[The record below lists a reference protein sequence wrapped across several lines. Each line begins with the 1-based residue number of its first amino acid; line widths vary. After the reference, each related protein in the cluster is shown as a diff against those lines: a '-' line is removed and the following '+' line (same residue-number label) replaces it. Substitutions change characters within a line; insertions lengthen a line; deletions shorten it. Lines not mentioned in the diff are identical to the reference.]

1 MYYEE
6 NANLGNY
13 GSARIG
19 VNLKSDKAL
28 QKGAEIKEES
38 DKLLELAKAIVK
50 EKLQVIKD
58 EKGAA

>member
-13 GSARIG
+13 ESARIG